1 MTKHCHFERSEK
13 SVVILNMKI
22 LPVWITNNNER
33 PVADV
38 PRPILFILI
47 IALTMQ
53 ITWQAAKPLLDPV
66 AKPLPTPLA
75 TEQLHILSLG
85 DPVAFAKMLMLWL
98 QAFDNQSGISIP
110 FRELD
115 YNKVTGWLDN
125 ILKLDSKGQYPLLAA
140 SRVYSQVP
148 DEIRQ
153 RQMLEFVY
161 EKFFNDP
168 DRRWPSLAH
177 AVYVAK
183 HRLEDLPLALRYA
196 EALAENVTI
205 EKAPFWVTQMHIYA
219 LEDMDEIE
227 SAKILLGGLLESG
240 AITDE
245 HELWFLQERLK
256 KLEEQAK
263 E

>member
-1 MTKHCHFERSEK
+1 MTL
-13 SVVILNMKI
+13 IMKL
-22 LPVWITNNNER
+22 LPSLITNSKER

-38 PRPILFILI
+38 PRPVLFILV
-47 IALTMQ
+47 IALVIQ
-53 ITWQAAKPLLDPV
+53 ITWHTARPLLDPV
-66 AKPLPTPLA
+66 AKPLPDPLA
-75 TEQLHILSLG
+75 TEQLRILSLG
-85 DPVAFAKMLMLWL
+85 DPVALAKMLMLWL
-98 QAFDNQSGISIP
+98 QAFDNQPGISIP

-115 YNKVTGWLDN
+115 YNNVTGWLNN
-125 ILKLDSKGQYPLLAA
+125 ILILDSKGQYPLLAA

-148 DEIRQ
+148 DEGKQ
-153 RQMLEFVY
+153 RHMLEFVY
-161 EKFFNDP
+161 EKFFDDP

-177 AVYVAK
+177 SVYVAK

-205 EKAPFWVTQMHIYA
+205 DKAPFWVTQMHIYA

-227 SAKILLGGLLESG
+227 SAKVLLGGLLESG

-256 KLEEQAK
+256 QLEEQK